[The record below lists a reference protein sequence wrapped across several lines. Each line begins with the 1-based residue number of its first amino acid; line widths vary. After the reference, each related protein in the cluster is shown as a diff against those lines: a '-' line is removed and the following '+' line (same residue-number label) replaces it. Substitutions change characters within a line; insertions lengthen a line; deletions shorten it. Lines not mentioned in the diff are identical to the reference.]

1 MPAVGVEPD
10 LAADHTA
17 QRRRDFRALARPASL
32 AGPCRAGARHLTADA
47 LHLLRLLSRA
57 SLMVA
62 LPYAAFRYTAAGA
75 CGPGGAAARGAS
87 R

>member
-17 QRRRDFRALARPASL
+17 QRRRDFRALARLASL
-32 AGPCRAGARHLTADA
+32 TCPCRAGAGHLTADA
-47 LHLLRLLSRA
+47 LHLLRSLPRA
-57 SLMVA
+57 ALMVA
-62 LPYAAFRYTAAGA
+62 LPYAAFRYTVAGA
-75 CGPGGAAARGAS
+75 CRSGGAAPCGAS